1 MNRPQIMKSSIVAL
15 AAASLALGGC
25 SIFEGRKGPTTPTV
39 GSRVPILSNRSALE
53 VDAATAAQ
61 AMILP
66 NATQNADWAQ
76 SGGSATKSGG
86 HLALGEQLG
95 RAWVASIPGGTQR
108 AQLAAAPVVANGTV
122 YAVDT
127 AGRVHAFDAATGAQ
141 RWEVEI
147 SPNAG
152 RNASARFGGGA
163 SVDGETVYAVSG
175 LGDVVAL
182 DAATGGKRW
191 SKRPGGPLRGAPTA
205 AFGSVYVITQDNQ
218 LIALSQADGTTQ
230 WQVAGSVT
238 PGTVFGAASPAAGQ
252 GTVVAGY
259 SSGELNAYRYEN
271 GRPLWADALAL
282 TAIAVSVSTLSDVDA
297 DPAIDNGR
305 VFAIGQG
312 GRMASYELVTGQ
324 RIWELSIGGIS
335 TPWVAGDWVFA
346 VTGDAKLYAI
356 ARATGRVRWIAEL
369 PRWRDAEDRKGSIRW
384 TGPVLAG
391 NRLILVSTDGRMA
404 QVDPAS
410 GTINSMTPIGGGARL
425 SPVVANGTLYI
436 LDEAGR
442 LSAWR

>member
-1 MNRPQIMKSSIVAL
+1 MARAKISQLPLVAL
-15 AAASLALGGC
+15 VGAALALGGC
-25 SIFEGRKGPTTPTV
+25 NVFKGRGAPTTPTV
-39 GSRVPILSNRSALE
+39 GTRVPILSNRSALE

-66 NATQNADWAQ
+66 PATVNADWAQ

-95 RAWVASIPGGTQR
+95 QAWTAQIAGGTNR
-108 AQLAAAPVVANGTV
+108 ARLAAPPVVAGGTLYV
-122 YAVDT
+122 VDT
-127 AGRVHAFDAATGAQ
+127 NARVVAFDAATGAR

-147 SPNAG
+147 SPEAG
-152 RNASARFGGGA
+152 RNAAARFGGGV
-163 SVDGETVYAVSG
+163 SVDGTTVYAVSG

-182 DAATGGKRW
+182 DAASGGKRW
-191 SKRPGGPLRGAPTA
+191 SKRPAGPLRGAPTV

-218 LIALSQADGTTQ
+218 LVALSQTDGATQ
-230 WQVAGSVT
+230 WQVAGAVT

-297 DPAIDNGR
+297 DPVIDNGR

-335 TPWVAGDWVFA
+335 TPWVAGDWIWA
-346 VTGDAKLYAI
+346 VTGDAKLYAVS
-356 ARATGRVRWIAEL
+356 RATGRVRWVSEL
-369 PRWRDAEDRKGSIRW
+369 PRWRDAEDRKGAIRW

-410 GTINSMTPIGGGARL
+410 GAVSSMTPVGGGSRL
-425 SPVVANGTLYI
+425 TPVVANSTLYL

-442 LSAWR
+442 LTAWR